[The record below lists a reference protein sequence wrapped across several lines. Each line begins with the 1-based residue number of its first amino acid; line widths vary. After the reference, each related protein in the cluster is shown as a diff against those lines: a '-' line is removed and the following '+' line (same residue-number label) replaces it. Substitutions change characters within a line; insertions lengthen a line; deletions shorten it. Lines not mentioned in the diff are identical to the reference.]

1 MSRITQQSMSRQSV
15 THLQQALDRF
25 QTLQERV
32 ASGKRVERPSDDP
45 VATATSLRHRSD
57 LARRAQYERNIDD
70 ASGWLTSADTALTSA
85 SSLLN
90 RVQELV
96 LRGKNDGAMSPAD
109 RAALADEVDSLRE
122 GLLDLA
128 NTTYL
133 DRAVFGG
140 TSGASAA
147 YDPSGTFIGDTGV
160 VGRTVGPD
168 TDIEVNLSAP
178 SVFGTGPTSVF
189 ATLARVSDDLRT
201 NPAALG
207 TDLDELDAH
216 TTSIHRALGVVGAR
230 QSRVD
235 ATRARLADEEISLRS
250 RLSEAEDVDL
260 PEAIMQLSVQEVA
273 YQAALAATQRVL
285 QPSLVDFLR

>member
-128 NTTYL
+128 NTSYL

-140 TSGASAA
+140 TSGASEA
-147 YDPSGTFIGDTGV
+147 YDPSGTFVGDTGV